1 MKFTKKGI
9 SNIVFVVIIG
19 LLIYPPT
26 KEYFIKLVSFSPS
39 TIKVDERKQLESYNW
54 KLKGLNTPNLD
65 FNITKGKVV
74 FVNFWATWCPPC
86 RAEMPS
92 IQKLYNDYKD
102 KVEFIFVSNEDWNII
117 DTFYKSQNYDFPIY
131 NPLSRRLEEFKSKTI
146 PATFIIDKKGNIVI
160 EKRGAA
166 NWNSD
171 KTRLLLDKL
180 LE

>member
-39 TIKVDERKQLESYNW
+39 TIKVEERKQLESYNW
-54 KLKGLNTPNLD
+54 KLKGLNTENID
-65 FNITKGKVV
+65 FNSTRNKVV

-92 IQKLYNDYKD
+92 IQELYNDYKD
-102 KVEFIFVSNEDWNII
+102 KVEFVFISNEKWNII
-117 DTFYKSQNYDFPIY
+117 FEFYTKNDY
-131 NPLSRRLEEFKSKTI
+131 NLPTYKVLSAIPNQLKSKTI